1 MNNFLQQIL
10 EKWSSLSTT
19 KKSAAIIMGVAVIIS
34 VTMLSRW
41 ANQSNFKP
49 LFTNLESK
57 DASAVV
63 EQLKE
68 LGVEYQLGAQGTSV
82 LVPEDKVYELR
93 LQLAG
98 TGIVPSGGTGFELF
112 DQTRLGMTDFERRLN
127 YQRALQEELRRT
139 IVAMEEVEQARVH
152 LVIPESS
159 VFIDNAP
166 EASASVVI
174 KLHPMASLG
183 PNQVRG
189 IVMLL
194 TNSVENLR
202 PENVNVIDMEGNVLS
217 DQIGSNDNSSL
228 AQNRVRQQG
237 LQREFEKNLEDR
249 VQRMLERIFGPGKVV
264 TMISADLNFDE
275 RQVTRIDYGQDGVVK
290 SEQIIRENTSTNSS
304 SAGGA
309 VGTDSNMNTYPGLD
323 QAGESNSQSSEN
335 ITRQYEIDQ
344 EQETVVFAPGRVER
358 LSTAVTVDGPLTD
371 QQVAQIQDL
380 VTAAIGYYPDRG
392 DQLTVMSM
400 AFDKSFVTEAEK
412 AMEQQAA
419 QQFQE
424 QLMQRYI
431 YAGLT
436 ALGLIL
442 VFILILIG
450 FRRRR
455 ASGQLDATIED
466 LVPVQDVSSMH
477 IEEEEIQTHE
487 DPKKRVEREKRE
499 KKKKDVRRLVDE
511 NPENAAQLVK
521 TWLSEK

>member
-1 MNNFLQQIL
+1 
-10 EKWSSLSTT
+10 
-19 KKSAAIIMGVAVIIS
+19 
-34 VTMLSRW
+34 
-41 ANQSNFKP
+41 
-49 LFTNLESK
+49 
-57 DASAVV
+57 
-63 EQLKE
+63 
-68 LGVEYQLGAQGTSV
+68 V

-275 RQVTRIDYGQDGVVK
+275 RQRADNQ
-290 SEQIIRENTSTNSS
+290 REH
-304 SAGGA
+304 
-309 VGTDSNMNTYPGLD
+309 LD
-323 QAGESNSQSSEN
+323 
-335 ITRQYEIDQ
+335 
-344 EQETVVFAPGRVER
+344 
-358 LSTAVTVDGPLTD
+358 
-371 QQVAQIQDL
+371 
-380 VTAAIGYYPDRG
+380 
-392 DQLTVMSM
+392 
-400 AFDKSFVTEAEK
+400 
-412 AMEQQAA
+412 
-419 QQFQE
+419 
-424 QLMQRYI
+424 
-431 YAGLT
+431 
-436 ALGLIL
+436 
-442 VFILILIG
+442 
-450 FRRRR
+450 
-455 ASGQLDATIED
+455 
-466 LVPVQDVSSMH
+466 
-477 IEEEEIQTHE
+477 
-487 DPKKRVEREKRE
+487 
-499 KKKKDVRRLVDE
+499 
-511 NPENAAQLVK
+511 
-521 TWLSEK
+521 